1 MNGTVI
7 ERVRS
12 AGPKKILACDGG
24 GIRGL
29 ISVEVLARIEAILR
43 ERQPPD
49 KRAGFVLADWFD
61 YFAGTSTGAVIATCL
76 ALGMSM
82 ERIRAF
88 YLESGEEM
96 FDAAGLL
103 RRLHYKYDDDKLSLK
118 LKAEIGADTTLGSD
132 KLRALLTIV
141 MRNATTDSPWP
152 LSNNPGAFYNQ
163 RTRPDGRT
171 RENCNLDLPLWQL
184 VRASTAAPTF
194 FPPEVINVG
203 EQTFIFV
210 DGGVTTY
217 NNPAFLAFTM
227 ATLAPYAVNWAT
239 GEEQM
244 LLVSVGTGSAADE
257 RGDLAP
263 RQMHLLH
270 HAGTI
275 PGALMFAAQMQQD
288 LLCRMFGKCLA
299 GDPIDREVG
308 DLVGAR
314 GPVSP
319 KLFTY
324 LRYDADLSREGLD
337 ALGLPDVDPDHV
349 QKMDSTQYIPDM
361 QRVGRALAERK
372 VDAAHFA
379 GFA

>member
-1 MNGTVI
+1 MNETVLK
-7 ERVRS
+7 RVQS
-12 AGPKKILACDGG
+12 PGPKKILACDGG

-43 ERQPPD
+43 ERQPPE

-82 ERIRAF
+82 ERIRTF

-132 KLRALLTIV
+132 ALRSLLTIV

-163 RTRPDGRT
+163 RTRPDGRV

-227 ATLAPYAVNWAT
+227 ATLEPYAVHWAT
-239 GEEQM
+239 GEDKM
-244 LLVSVGTGSAADE
+244 LLVSIGTGSAAGE
-257 RGDLAP
+257 RGDLTP

-275 PGALMFAAQMQQD
+275 PGALMFAAQNQQD
-288 LLCRMFGKCLA
+288 LLCRMFGKCVA
-299 GDPIDREVG
+299 GDPLDREVG
-308 DLVGAR
+308 DLIGAR

-337 ALGLPDVDPDHV
+337 ALGLPDVDPDNV

-372 VDAAHFA
+372 VAAAHFA
-379 GFA
+379 AFA

>member
-1 MNGTVI
+1 MNENVLN
-7 ERVRS
+7 RMKS
-12 AGPKKILACDGG
+12 PGPKKLLACDGG

-29 ISVEVLARIEAILR
+29 ISVEVLARLEALLR
-43 ERQPPD
+43 DRQPPE
-49 KRAGFVLADWFD
+49 KRAAFVLADWFD
-61 YFAGTSTGAVIATCL
+61 CFAGTSTGAVIATCL

-82 ERIRAF
+82 EQIRRF

-96 FDAAGLL
+96 FDRAGLL

-118 LKAEIGADTTLGSD
+118 LKQEIGADTTLGSD
-132 KLRALLTIV
+132 RLRTLLTV
-141 MRNATTDSPWP
+141 VLRNATTDSPWP
-152 LSNNPGAFYNQ
+152 LSNNPDALYNR
-163 RTRPDGRT
+163 RTRPDGRV

-184 VRASTAAPTF
+184 VRASTAAPTY

-203 EQTFIFV
+203 EQTFVFV

-227 ATLAPYAVNWAT
+227 ATLEPYAVNWPT
-239 GEEQM
+239 GEERM
-244 LLVSVGTGSAADE
+244 LLVSVGTGSAATVRE
-257 RGDLAP
+257 DLAP

-275 PGALMFAAQMQQD
+275 PGALMLAAQMQQD

-324 LRYDADLSREGLD
+324 VRYDADLSREGLD
-337 ALGLPDVDPDHV
+337 ALGLRDVDPDKV
-349 QKMDSTQYIPDM
+349 QQMDSTQFIPDL
-361 QRVGRALAERK
+361 QRVGCALAERQ
-372 VDAAHFA
+372 VEAEHLA